1 MWTVIKGSQGLA
13 RKGKRRQP
21 NVLSDPCCVALWTV
35 SVSAAVS
42 LGEGPISAAVLSSAS
57 QPWP

>member
-1 MWTVIKGSQGLA
+1 MWTVIKGSRGGQEGEETW
-13 RKGKRRQP
+13 QP
-21 NVLSDPCCVALWTV
+21 NVLSDPCYVALWTV

-57 QPWP
+57 QTWP